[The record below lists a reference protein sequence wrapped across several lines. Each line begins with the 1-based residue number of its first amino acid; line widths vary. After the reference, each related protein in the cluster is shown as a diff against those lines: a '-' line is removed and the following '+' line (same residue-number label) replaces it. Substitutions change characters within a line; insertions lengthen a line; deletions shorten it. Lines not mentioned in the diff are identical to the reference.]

1 MNRKVLVLL
10 ISALFLIF
18 TGCSSAKANA
28 PDSIEGMWQDSYGF
42 TEYKFEPNGKAKVK
56 VLNLG
61 SFSGSYKVSDDKITI
76 KYRVMIKDVNDTYK
90 YKIDG
95 DTLYLDDKKFTR
107 KK

>member
-1 MNRKVLVLL
+1 MKRKVLVLL
-10 ISALFLIF
+10 IFVLFLSF
-18 TGCSSAKANA
+18 AGCKSAKTNT
-28 PDSIEGMWQDSYGF
+28 PDSIEGTWKDSYGF

-61 SFSGSYKVSDDKITI
+61 SFNGSYKVNDDKITI
-76 KYRVMIKDVNDTYK
+76 KYRVVVKDVDDTFK
-90 YKIDG
+90 YKVNG